1 MRFDHDLETI
11 FPTTGTID
19 QLTVGGVAGLVIPVG
34 TTAQRPAT
42 PVAGSLRL
50 STTNN
55 RLEWFNGSA
64 WVSPVLGIITAGSS
78 RATVTNGDGVAGN
91 PTIDVNEA
99 NLTLN
104 NIGGTLGVSKGGT
117 NLTTLGTANQV
128 LGVNAGATGLEY
140 KTLTAGSNITIS
152 HGAGTVTISAT
163 GGGTPGGVNT
173 NVQYNNSGAFGGSN
187 AFNFISGANPRVEI
201 LGTALTNQLRIGG
214 SNDVNNAT
222 LYIENFGDATSE
234 ACRIYFRR
242 TFTGASGWIAWD
254 YDQNAPNIRITD
266 EDDDAPYIQ
275 FNTIGSNSST
285 PGTYAAPKY
294 SSMFGARGANGS
306 RTNGANQGF
315 AWLIT
320 SDTNTQ
326 GAWSGSNYTN
336 NVVMEL
342 DRQWLRIPTGTTAQR
357 PATPVAGMT
366 RYNSSEGSQETFS
379 SNNWV
384 RLSGVIAKSVVS
396 QSITAQAGGNYI
408 SETIPGGTLGTN
420 RLLRIRA
427 AGTWSNTS
435 GATRTV
441 TMTISYGGTTI
452 WSDTS
457 PTIANNNTVGWN
469 VDVILASNNS
479 ATAQSLNGVI
489 HIGIS
494 GGVTTG
500 ITGDLGTD
508 EITSVA
514 VLSGTS
520 SVNSAN
526 AQTLDLGVSFN
537 GGGINWTRY
546 FYFIELL

>member
-1 MRFDHDLETI
+1 VRFDHDLETI